1 MDKACMVGRGWM
13 NDTWWREVE
22 ASGLMAIE
30 NHSWDHNHPCLPTP
44 GPHNLQRGDFH
55 SIANEAQAEF
65 EIAQAQEYLT
75 ARLGRR
81 PRVFCYPFGHISPFL
96 HDDWLPRRG
105 PQIGLDAAVGDGASA
120 VTEASD
126 RWNLPRYICGWHWK
140 AQEELRRIL
149 ASE

>member
-1 MDKACMVGRGWM
+1 
-13 NDTWWREVE
+13 
-22 ASGLMAIE
+22 
-30 NHSWDHNHPCLPTP
+30 
-44 GPHNLQRGDFH
+44 
-55 SIANEAQAEF
+55 
-65 EIAQAQEYLT
+65 
-75 ARLGRR
+75 
-81 PRVFCYPFGHISPFL
+81 VFCYPFGHISPFL